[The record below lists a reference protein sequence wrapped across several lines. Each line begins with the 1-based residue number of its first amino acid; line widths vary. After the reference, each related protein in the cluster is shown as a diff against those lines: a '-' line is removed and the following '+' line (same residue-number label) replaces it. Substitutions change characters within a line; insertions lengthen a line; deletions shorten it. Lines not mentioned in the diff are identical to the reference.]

1 VGSWEVSGFRE
12 AQNKFAE
19 KVNYPRLKPWAS
31 LAGQKKED
39 KRICSAS
46 FLAA

>member
-1 VGSWEVSGFRE
+1 VQLVCRRETTVFGEWENWG
-12 AQNKFAE
+12 
-19 KVNYPRLKPWAS
+19 VNYPRLKPWAS